1 MNQGGFMNSHLNK
14 ITLAAIIGLS
24 SFVAVAQSKVRIL
37 PHPGYHALWTQ
48 NEVNQIALDTVDVN
62 LFREVRVQ
70 IFADHLVLQL
80 VSDTYHK
87 VEFVRLDIDEHHTVL
102 AAYSAYK
109 YTEQE
114 LKTQDVKAAAACPDP
129 SVQFIAFCPNNVP
142 VEQQVTADVINAAQ
156 AKGYKV
162 VSLLNQNAT
171 RSNYMAYMSC
181 PNLVGNFYDGDASP
195 DLFTTFD
202 GVISASEIGLSS
214 GLFRHQVTNIW
225 VACEAYNDPMLSA
238 VTVTAQSQKY
248 AAGINDLLVGP
259 SDEAAACTMKAAI
272 AGSPMTQA
280 FQDCYK
286 QLDTADDH
294 WGFGGSG
301 SDIFASH

>member
-1 MNQGGFMNSHLNK
+1 MNSDMTK
-14 ITLAAIIGLS
+14 IALAAIIGLW
-24 SFVAVAQSKVRIL
+24 SFVAAAQSKVRIL
-37 PHPGYHALWTQ
+37 PHPGSHAVWTQ
-48 NEVNQIALDTVDVN
+48 DEVNQIALDTVDVDA
-62 LFREVRVQ
+62 FREVRVQ
-70 IFADHLVLQL
+70 TFANYLVLQL

-87 VEFVRLDIDEHHTVL
+87 VEFVRLDVDEHHAVL
-102 AAYSAYK
+102 AAHSSYK
-109 YTEQE
+109 YNAQE
-114 LKTQDVKAAAACPDP
+114 LKAQDVRAQTACPDP
-129 SVQFIAFCPNNVP
+129 SVQFIAFCPNNVA
-142 VEQQVTADVINAAQ
+142 VEQQVTADVIAAAQ

-162 VSLLNQNAT
+162 ASLLNQNAT
-171 RSNYMAYMSC
+171 RSNYMDYMSC

-195 DLFTTFD
+195 ELFTTFD
-202 GVISASEIGLSS
+202 GVISAAEIGLNA
-214 GLFRHQVTNIW
+214 GLFHHQVTNIW

-248 AAGINDLLVGP
+248 AAGMNDLLIGP

-272 AGSPMTQA
+272 GGAPMTQA